1 MFIRSS
7 VPVKEGEEVGI
18 GKGSCW
24 IMNRVWQS
32 PNQNDEELWAM
43 PSELSHVE
51 SELLGLYMSTLLSY
65 QVVARENSVTSDGSL

>member
-1 MFIRSS
+1 
-7 VPVKEGEEVGI
+7 
-18 GKGSCW
+18 
-24 IMNRVWQS
+24 MNRVWQS